1 MNIAVDARC
10 FLKGEHDES
19 AKFLSGFFLDIA
31 ASHKDHTFIF
41 IFDKPYHSSSR
52 FSENVIPVIKAP
64 VANSPAKWYIWYNIK
79 IPLLLKKYRADVFV
93 CTDGFCSLT
102 TKVPQCLILN
112 DLGFLKFPLFI
123 ERKRVLFSKKFT
135 RRFIKRASVII
146 TGSQFSK
153 TEIISR
159 YKCAPGKIQVIYPRS
174 YEDSAVLSIE
184 ERESI
189 KEKYANGNEYY
200 VYAGPIDPG
209 KNLMNLLKAFS
220 AFKKRQKSSMRLV
233 IASRQAQ
240 QYEEFIASLQLF
252 RFKDDVTLLTSQPA
266 IELTRII
273 ASSYAMIY
281 VPFVEDTGSVL
292 FTAMNAEVPI
302 VTSSTGAMP
311 ELCGDAALY
320 AHPENFKE
328 IAIKM
333 MDLFKD
339 EDLRRTLIEKG
350 KEQVK
355 KFSLEQSAGFY
366 WEAIRKAAGDW
377 KTEG

>member
-10 FLKGEHDES
+10 FIKDEYNES
-19 AKFLSGFFLDIA
+19 ANFLCRLFSEITAL
-31 ASHKDHTFIF
+31 HKEHTFIF

-52 FSENVIPVIKAP
+52 FSKNVIPVIKAP

-79 IPLLLKKYRADVFV
+79 IPLLLKKYKADVFV
-93 CTDGFCSLT
+93 CIDGFCSLT
-102 TKVPQCLILN
+102 TKVPQCFVLN
-112 DLGFLKFPLFI
+112 DLDFLKFPQFV
-123 ERKRVLFSKKFT
+123 ERNRVLFSKKFT
-135 RRFIKRASVII
+135 RRFVKKAKTIIAS
-146 TGSQFSK
+146 SQFLK
-153 TEIISR
+153 AEIINR
-159 YKCAPGKIQVIYPRS
+159 YKSAPGKIQVIYPGRH
-174 YEDSAVLSIE
+174 EDSAVLSIE

-233 IASRQAQ
+233 IVSRQAQ
-240 QYEEFIASLQLF
+240 QHEELIASLKLF
-252 RFKDDVTLLTSQPA
+252 RFRDDVTLLTSQSSN
-266 IELTRII
+266 ELTSII
-273 ASSYAMIY
+273 AASYAIIY
-281 VPFVEDTGSVL
+281 VPFIEDNSSVL
-292 FTAMNAEVPI
+292 FTAMQAEVPI
-302 VTSSTGAMP
+302 VTSSAGAMT
-311 ELCGDAALY
+311 ELCEEAALY

-328 IAIKM
+328 IAVKM

-339 EDLRRTLIEKG
+339 ENLRKKLIEKG

-355 KFSLEQSAGFY
+355 KFSLQQSAGFY
-366 WEAIRKAAGDW
+366 WEAIKKAAGDL